1 MVEIPDANNWDMIIF
16 DVDGTLLDREGFHED
31 LVKLARRVDR
41 EVMPISLASGRTLPN
56 VTPIMQAIVAE
67 NGGMVWDSG
76 EGHEILALSDG
87 ARAKEAAEW
96 LATKID
102 DLDPRGIESNRW
114 RETEW
119 CLSETDSFEMMRD
132 LIADSQ
138 WSDLEVVST
147 GFAVHIAS
155 PGLNKSNGLKV
166 ALEQR
171 GVDPSRVIACGD
183 APNDLP
189 MFDLVGLSVAVSDE
203 FPEVSMS
210 ADMITE
216 SRGKD
221 GSVELLRA
229 LLN

>member
-1 MVEIPDANNWDMIIF
+1 
-16 DVDGTLLDREGFHED
+16 
-31 LVKLARRVDR
+31 
-41 EVMPISLASGRTLPN
+41 
-56 VTPIMQAIVAE
+56 
-67 NGGMVWDSG
+67 
-76 EGHEILALSDG
+76 
-87 ARAKEAAEW
+87 
-96 LATKID
+96 
-102 DLDPRGIESNRW
+102 
-114 RETEW
+114 
-119 CLSETDSFEMMRD
+119 MRD
-132 LIADSQ
+132 LIADSK

-189 MFDLVGLSVAVSDE
+189 MFDLVGLSVAVNDE

-210 ADMITE
+210 ADLITE

-229 LLN
+229 LLHLF